1 MDDQVAIAA
10 ITIIPPT
17 LAIVLTSIRGQRSRQ
32 AHADVAEAK
41 LEKNEQ
47 KLDGIHV
54 LVNGRLD
61 EALTRIKHLEE
72 KLNLEPGAAIGLTSV
87 VKDAI
92 DIREDK

>member
-17 LAIVLTSIRGQRSRQ
+17 LAIVLSSIRSQRSRQ
-32 AHADVAEAK
+32 AHADAAEQG
-41 LEKNEQ
+41 LEKNAQ

-72 KLNLEPGAAIGLTSV
+72 KLNLEPGEGIALTQV

>member
-1 MDDQVAIAA
+1 MDSSVAIAA

-17 LAIVLTSIRGQRSRQ
+17 LAIILSSVRGQRSRQ
-32 AHADVAEAK
+32 SHADVAEK
-41 LEKNEQ
+41 

-61 EALTRIKHLEE
+61 EALSRIKHLEE
-72 KLNLEPGAAIGLTSV
+72 VLNLEPGKAIGLTSV